1 MSRTA
6 PLRLGDCQGTDLSH
20 HTPKR
25 VAAVMN
31 ELNTRPRK
39 LLNCDTPA
47 ARFNAARTPRP
58 IAAITCADHDMLR
71 RP

>member
-1 MSRTA
+1 
-6 PLRLGDCQGTDLSH
+6 
-20 HTPKR
+20 
-25 VAAVMN
+25 MN

-39 LLNCDTPA
+39 LLNYDTPA